1 MSILCITF
9 FARKWYNYAV
19 RRGNRRIVRPQEC
32 GVKMLELNETVM
44 YGTTGVCT
52 VEKIEEK
59 KIGKVTKSY
68 YVLKPVAND
77 ASTVY
82 VPTDNEKL
90 LAKVRKLISKA
101 EIDEILSAVSKESDI
116 WPEND
121 GERKLK
127 FGEIIA
133 SGDRK
138 ACLVMLRTLYK
149 RQNMLTKVGK
159 RLHMADERAMK
170 EARRLISDEFSVVLG
185 IGTDD
190 VGAYLRANIK

>member
-1 MSILCITF
+1 MLITF
-9 FARKWYNYAV
+9 FDRKWYNYNVQGESGGRAV
-19 RRGNRRIVRPQEC
+19 HKEC

-59 KIGKVTKSY
+59 KIGKITKSY
-68 YVLKPVAND
+68 YVLKPVANT

-90 LAKVRKLISKA
+90 LSKVRRVISKA
-101 EIDEILSAVSKESDI
+101 EIDEILSAVSGESDI
-116 WPEND
+116 WPESD

-149 RQNMLTKVGK
+149 HQNMLTKVGK

-170 EARRLISDEFSVVLG
+170 EARRLISDEFSVALG
-185 IGTDD
+185 IDSD
-190 VGAYLRANIK
+190 EVGAYLRANIK